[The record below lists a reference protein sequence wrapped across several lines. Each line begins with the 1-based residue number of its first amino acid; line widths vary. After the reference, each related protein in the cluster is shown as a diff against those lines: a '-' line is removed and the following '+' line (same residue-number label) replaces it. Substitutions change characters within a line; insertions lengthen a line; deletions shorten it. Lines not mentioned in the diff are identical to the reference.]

1 MISTSLSLEVG
12 RYLQGRRLVIRLR
25 RCDRQLAFQCGNSV
39 SRQSAVDLRD
49 LFLFLRYSCSL
60 SPHVFIKA
68 SYLLSRCSTLSVTD
82 IGGGH
87 NVSIERSNSYRLRYL
102 KAKTERRQYSGPC
115 DAVSYMYERRVSE
128 QPVSAGPMSDM
139 K

>member
-1 MISTSLSLEVG
+1 MS
-12 RYLQGRRLVIRLR
+12 RYPGQYDKCRRLVIRLR

-49 LFLFLRYSCSL
+49 LFLSLFLFLVPSRVYQSIIST
-60 SPHVFIKA
+60 P
-68 SYLLSRCSTLSVTD
+68 YLLSRCSTLSVTD

-87 NVSIERSNSYRLRYL
+87 NVSIERSNNYRLRYL
-102 KAKTERRQYSGPC
+102 KAKTERRQYRGPC